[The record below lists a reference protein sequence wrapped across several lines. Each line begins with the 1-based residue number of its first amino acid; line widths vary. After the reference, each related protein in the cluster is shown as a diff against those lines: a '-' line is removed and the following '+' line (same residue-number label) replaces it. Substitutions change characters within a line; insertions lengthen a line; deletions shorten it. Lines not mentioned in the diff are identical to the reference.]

1 MLKTLFISNY
11 ALIDELEIQFDKGL
25 NIITGETGAGK
36 SIILGALSLILGD
49 RANVQAMRNQSRK
62 TVVEACF
69 SIDGYDLKTLFAD
82 GEIDDMQGE
91 CILRREVNA
100 SGRSRAFIN
109 DTPVQ
114 LSLLKEIATQLI
126 DIHSQHSNMLL
137 ASEAFQLS
145 ILDSIAKHQSLL
157 DQYSEKFR
165 TMKALEHELQEL
177 EKLLSRSRA
186 DEDYLRFQLNQLSEL
201 HLVESEDEELEQK
214 QKRLANVN
222 ELKQQLWQIQSLLDS
237 DENSIIESLKQVLHN
252 MTTVEQSLAET
263 EGMSERIDSSI
274 IDLKDIASTISS
286 LQDSLL
292 DDPQELSRIDDRLNA
307 IYTLERKHG
316 VGSVNA
322 LLEVQNEYE
331 QKLSAIDHSDE
342 RIHQLENELEQC
354 LQEATRLA
362 DEMSAARKNAAR
374 DFETQLKSLAVRL
387 GLKNLNFI
395 IDLKKVEL
403 NATGGD
409 LVSFLVSFNKNQ
421 LPMLVRDTA
430 SGGEISRLMLCIK
443 AIVAQ
448 SMNLP
453 TLILDEVDTGVSGD
467 TASMVGEL
475 MGDIAHNIQVVAIT
489 HLPQVAAQGNKH
501 LKVYKTD
508 NDVETL
514 TSVTSLND
522 EERVMEIA
530 RMLSGR
536 ELNQAAIENAKSLIN
551 QHK

>member
-1 MLKTLFISNY
+1 
-11 ALIDELEIQFDKGL
+11 
-25 NIITGETGAGK
+25 
-36 SIILGALSLILGD
+36 
-49 RANVQAMRNQSRK
+49 
-62 TVVEACF
+62 
-69 SIDGYDLKTLFAD
+69 
-82 GEIDDMQGE
+82 
-91 CILRREVNA
+91 
-100 SGRSRAFIN
+100 
-109 DTPVQ
+109 
-114 LSLLKEIATQLI
+114 
-126 DIHSQHSNMLL
+126 
-137 ASEAFQLS
+137 
-145 ILDSIAKHQSLL
+145 
-157 DQYSEKFR
+157 
-165 TMKALEHELQEL
+165 MKALEHELQEL